1 MTKSEL
7 LNNVFFENAKGN
19 LPIIY
24 ITSDDDVVK
33 VGGIVNAPMVGR
45 IYFSEVKKSIT
56 KDELLANKEFICAS
70 EDSEILI
77 DFGGYRRETLDCYI
91 AVDDSC
97 INIIELRERI
107 ITIPIKCR
115 RLNQT
120 PNIGLRKFTLG
131 KRRSLMIQRMMLG
144 SF

>member
-7 LNNVFFENAKGN
+7 LNNTEFKNVKGD

-33 VGGIVNAPMVGR
+33 VGSIVNAPMVGR

-56 KDELLANKEFICAS
+56 KDDLLTNKEFVCAS

-77 DFGGYRRETLDCYI
+77 DFGGYRRETLDCYVK
-91 AVDDSC
+91 VDDSC
-97 INIIELRERI
+97 INIIEL
-107 ITIPIKCR
+107 
-115 RLNQT
+115 
-120 PNIGLRKFTLG
+120 
-131 KRRSLMIQRMMLG
+131 
-144 SF
+144 

>member
-7 LNNVFFENAKGN
+7 LNNTEFKKAKGD

-33 VGGIVNAPMVGR
+33 VGGIINAHMVGR
-45 IYFSEVKKSIT
+45 IYFSEVKKTIT

-77 DFGGYRRETLDCYI
+77 DFGGYRRETLDCYVK
-91 AVDDSC
+91 VDDSC
-97 INIIELRERI
+97 INIIEL
-107 ITIPIKCR
+107 
-115 RLNQT
+115 
-120 PNIGLRKFTLG
+120 
-131 KRRSLMIQRMMLG
+131 
-144 SF
+144 